1 MTAVDIRLN
10 AIVDPERSGGH
21 DLADL
26 SRRLAE
32 GGATLVQLR
41 DKKSDTRVMIERAR
55 AIKAALAPF
64 RVPLVINDRVDVALV
79 AGADGVHVGQSDM
92 PVEDAR
98 RLMGRDAIIGLSINT
113 VARAEAAPV
122 ELLDYVGV
130 GGVYVTTSKD
140 SPNKPIGL
148 AGLASIAEVFRRRAG
163 SFPLCAIAGI
173 DAGNAADTILAGAGG
188 VAVISALSLAGD
200 PTAAARELR
209 GVVDAALA
217 ARVPA

>member
-1 MTAVDIRLN
+1 MTAVDVRLN
-10 AIVDPERSGGH
+10 AIVDPESSGGH
-21 DLADL
+21 DLAEL

-98 RLMGRDAIIGLSINT
+98 RLLGRDAIIGLSINT

-140 SPNKPIGL
+140 NPNKPIGL
-148 AGLASIAEVFRRRAG
+148 RGLASIAQVFRRRAG
-163 SFPLCAIAGI
+163 AFPLCAIAGI
-173 DAGNAADTILAGAGG
+173 DAGNAADTILAGADG
-188 VAVISALSLAGD
+188 VAVISALSLARD

-209 GVVDAALA
+209 GVVDTALA
-217 ARVPA
+217 ARVHA